1 MMTVATGTAIL
12 GGCAEGING
21 FAGGEM
27 FVEGPPEAGPAG
39 AAVVLPVGF
48 EQGQV
53 AAGTD
58 IGAGA
63 VFVVQFTAAGKL
75 GL

>member
-1 MMTVATGTAIL
+1 MTVATSAAVF
-12 GGCAEGING
+12 GGCAEGIDRL
-21 FAGGEM
+21 AGGEM
-27 FVEGPPEAGPAG
+27 LVEGSPEAGPAG
-39 AAVVLPVGF
+39 AAVVLPVRF

-58 IGAGA
+58 VGAGA